1 MIFTTIALKKMLR
14 ESINIPLLY
23 QERTQSYIF
32 YIYKSIYI
40 FTGYTSSSLPPKT
53 SDYHGPYFIYLL
65 NSISSIPSDKTH
77 LHDERTSN
85 LWPPCHWFSWS
96 VFKQIPAHV
105 WGDLSTTFV
114 IIFVSCFCKP
124 DVGWRA
130 FMQISVCGDFCLMT
144 N

>member
-14 ESINIPLLY
+14 ESINFPLLY

-32 YIYKSIYI
+32 YIYKSIYV

-85 LWPPCHWFSWS
+85 L
-96 VFKQIPAHV
+96 
-105 WGDLSTTFV
+105 
-114 IIFVSCFCKP
+114 
-124 DVGWRA
+124 
-130 FMQISVCGDFCLMT
+130 
-144 N
+144 